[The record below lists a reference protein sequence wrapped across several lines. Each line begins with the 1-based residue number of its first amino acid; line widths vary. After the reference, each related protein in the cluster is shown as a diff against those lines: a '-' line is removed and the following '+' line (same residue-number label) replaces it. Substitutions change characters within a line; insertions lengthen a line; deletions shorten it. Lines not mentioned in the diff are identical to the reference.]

1 MNPNQSIASQ
11 CYNRQQQ
18 QLQQQP
24 IQLPSN
30 QIMRRFRIAR
40 NPNLAYTNTNTN
52 TGKVRFLSPR
62 PQQQLQQQIEGSNAF
77 EDQYE
82 TIVLEQQRQYN
93 HFAPPSLYNNNLNHR
108 RLIYEQY
115 GASSSTTTPPTTST
129 PVENG
134 GGTTTTV
141 RGDSETSSSTTSSSP
156 TSSSNTSPI
165 SGVFHG
171 VNTSNTNTM
180 VLPGN
185 SQITITTRINNG
197 KLESEV

>member
-1 MNPNQSIASQ
+1 MNQNQSIASQ

-18 QLQQQP
+18 QQQP

-40 NPNLAYTNTNTN
+40 NPNLAYTNATNN
-52 TGKVRFLSPR
+52 PGNKVRFLSPR
-62 PQQQLQQQIEGSNAF
+62 PQQQLQQQIDGSNAF

-93 HFAPPSLYNNNLNHR
+93 HFAPPSLYNSNLNHR

-115 GASSSTTTPPTTST
+115 GASSTPPTTST

-156 TSSSNTSPI
+156 NSSSNTSPI

>member
-40 NPNLAYTNTNTN
+40 NPNLAYTNNPGN
-52 TGKVRFLSPR
+52 KVRFLSPR
-62 PQQQLQQQIEGSNAF
+62 PQQQLQQQIEGPNAF

-82 TIVLEQQRQYN
+82 TIVLEQQRHYN

-115 GASSSTTTPPTTST
+115 GASSSSTPPTTST

-134 GGTTTTV
+134 NGGGTTV